1 MIASL
6 TSSNIMIKQA
16 CNVIDGTKLK
26 VVQILDM
33 VGHVL
38 CEGAQ
43 HDYMR
48 LLFHEVVGSWLIH
61 G

>member
-1 MIASL
+1 MIE
-6 TSSNIMIKQA
+6 QA
-16 CNVIDGTKLK
+16 WGIIDRTNLED
-26 VVQILDM
+26 VHILEM

-43 HDYMR
+43 HNYMR

>member
-1 MIASL
+1 
-6 TSSNIMIKQA
+6 MIKQA

>member
-6 TSSNIMIKQA
+6 TSSNIMIEQA
-16 CNVIDGTKLK
+16 WGIIDSTKPK
-26 VVQILDM
+26 DVQILDM

-43 HDYMR
+43 HDYIR
-48 LLFHEVVGSWLIH
+48 LLFHKVVGSWLIH

>member
-1 MIASL
+1 MIE
-6 TSSNIMIKQA
+6 QA
-16 CNVIDGTKLK
+16 WGIIDVTKHED
-26 VVQILDM
+26 VQILDT

-48 LLFHEVVGSWLIH
+48 LLFHKVVGSWLNSWIIYK
-61 G
+61 

>member
-1 MIASL
+1 MGH
-6 TSSNIMIKQA
+6 
-16 CNVIDGTKLK
+16 IDGTKHEDD
-26 VVQILDM
+26 QILDM

-43 HDYMR
+43 HDYMH
-48 LLFHEVVGSWLIH
+48 LFHKVVGSWLIH

>member
-1 MIASL
+1 MIERAWG
-6 TSSNIMIKQA
+6 I
-16 CNVIDGTKLK
+16 IDGTKHED
-26 VVQILDM
+26 VHILDM
-33 VGHVL
+33 AAHVL